1 MENQEE
7 SKRKVKMGVDGD
19 GKHRSSKKKD
29 LWVEHFHRQNNNA
42 GFFHSRNKIYLLL
55 IRKGT
60 FDFLWKVLELLPDN
74 FFWFKVSL

>member
-1 MENQEE
+1 MVMENTEAQ
-7 SKRKVKMGVDGD
+7 RKKG
-19 GKHRSSKKKD
+19 
-29 LWVEHFHRQNNNA
+29 LWVEHSHRRNKNA
-42 GFFHSRNKIYLLL
+42 GFSHSRNKIYLLL